1 MTDIHSFIRSVKIFT
16 FNTQFSKIFQ
26 IHILKCI
33 NIRSSSRKSQ
43 AKFRIKFQERALRFV
58 DGINGDYEVSEGI
71 SLVQSPESSRQQGAR
86 ALKDESL
93 SAEPAV
99 RENQI
104 EGLLVDR
111 VARFLEGH
119 TLQFKVPKD
128 SIDEMKRS
136 MEEGA

>member
-1 MTDIHSFIRSVKIFT
+1 MIYF
-16 FNTQFSKIFQ
+16 
-26 IHILKCI
+26 LCP
-33 NIRSSSRKSQ
+33 
-43 AKFRIKFQERALRFV
+43 QERALRFV
-58 DGINGDYEVSEGI
+58 DGLNGDYEVSEGI
-71 SLVQSPESSRQQGAR
+71 SLVQSGETSRQQGAR
-86 ALKDESL
+86 ALKDEPL

-99 RENQI
+99 RENQV

-136 MEEGA
+136 MEEGIHAYINCYFIR